1 MATIIPGFRGIL
13 ITKGDGI
20 MAVITVRT
28 LIVFICIYLAMR
40 FMGKRQLGQLE
51 PSELVVAVLITDMAA
66 HPLQDI
72 GIPLFNGLLPIAI
85 LLSCELLISWLSL
98 KSSRFRAV
106 CFGRPSIL
114 MRDGRIELKE
124 LRKNRFSLDELCEE
138 LRGKG
143 VTDLSSVRCAVL
155 ETDGTLNVLL
165 KAECQTVTSAQ
176 MGIQA
181 PDGGL
186 PVTLINDGKVEK
198 ENLLL
203 LRKSEEWLR
212 RELRSRGFSS
222 PLRISYMNIDALGR
236 IYLQEKDAGK

>member
-1 MATIIPGFRGIL
+1 
-13 ITKGDGI
+13 

-28 LIVFICIYLAMR
+28 LIVFFCIYAAMR
-40 FMGKRQLGQLE
+40 LMGKRQLGQLE

-72 GIPLFNGLLPIAI
+72 GIPLLNGLLPIAI

-98 KSSRFRAV
+98 KSSRFRAL

-114 MRDGRIELKE
+114 MHDGRIRLEE
-124 LRKNRFSLDELCEE
+124 LRRNRFCLDELCEE

-143 VTDLSSVRCAVL
+143 ITDLSSVRCAVL

-165 KAECQTVTSAQ
+165 KAESQPVTPAQ
-176 MGIQA
+176 MGLKA

-186 PVTLINDGKVEK
+186 PVTLISDGKVNRD
-198 ENLLL
+198 NLQLI
-203 LRKSEEWLR
+203 RRDETWLH
-212 RELRSRGFSS
+212 RELLARGFSS
-222 PLRISYMNIDALGR
+222 PAQICFMSIDELGK
-236 IYLQEKDAGK
+236 IFLQETEEAK

>member
-1 MATIIPGFRGIL
+1 
-13 ITKGDGI
+13 

-28 LIVFICIYLAMR
+28 LIVFLCIYAAMR

-98 KSSRFRAV
+98 KSSRFRAL

-114 MRDGRIELKE
+114 MRDGKIQQKE
-124 LRKNRFSLDELCEE
+124 LRRNRFSLDELSEE

-143 VTDLSSVRCAVL
+143 VTDLSTVRCAVL

-165 KAECQTVTSAQ
+165 KAESQVVTPAQ
-176 MGIQA
+176 LGIQVS
-181 PDGGL
+181 DGGL
-186 PVTLINDGKVEK
+186 PVTLISDGKIDR
-198 ENLLL
+198 ENLGL
-203 LRKSEEWLR
+203 LRKSEKWLLK
-212 RELRSRGFSS
+212 ELRSCGFSS
-222 PLRISYMNIDALGR
+222 PRQICLMNMDEQGKIF
-236 IYLQEKDAGK
+236 LQAKDDGK

>member
-1 MATIIPGFRGIL
+1 
-13 ITKGDGI
+13 

-28 LIVFICIYLAMR
+28 LIVFLSIYAAMR
-40 FMGKRQLGQLE
+40 LMGKRQLGQLE

-72 GIPLFNGLLPIAI
+72 GIPLLNGLLPIAI

-98 KSSRFRAV
+98 KSSRFRAL

-114 MRDGRIELKE
+114 MRDGRILLQE
-124 LRKNRFSLDELCEE
+124 LRRNRFSLDELCEE

-143 VTDLSSVRCAVL
+143 VTDLSSVRCAIL

-165 KAECQTVTSAQ
+165 KSGSQAVTAGQ
-176 MGIQA
+176 MGLLP

-186 PVTLINDGKVEK
+186 PVTLINDGSVSQKA
-198 ENLLL
+198 
-203 LRKSEEWLR
+203 LRRLQKDEEWLL
-212 RELRSRGFSS
+212 RELRSRGFTS
-222 PLRISYMNIDALGR
+222 PGQVCYMNIDEAGR
-236 IYLQEKDAGK
+236 IFLQEKDRGN

>member
-1 MATIIPGFRGIL
+1 MATIIPRFHGIL
-13 ITKGDGI
+13 NAKGDGI